1 MEDRLIKLE
10 MLFMEQG
17 CMQESLSAEVA
28 RQQQDITRMKLR
40 ITNLE
45 EKLAALSDPNP
56 IGGHERP
63 PHY

>member
-10 MLFMEQG
+10 MLYSNQSKTIEEMSGELF
-17 CMQESLSAEVA
+17 
-28 RQQQDITRMKLR
+28 QQQNEITQLKLQ
-40 ITNLE
+40 IE
-45 EKLAALSDPNP
+45 ELREQMEASSNE